1 MDVKKSIIRCI
12 REYYNG
18 CKKTNDYLQDLYVGI
33 AMDVKK
39 PATIYETY
47 MWVLHI

>member
-1 MDVKKSIIRCI
+1 MFKKQVLNLYVNIIMDVKK
-12 REYYNG
+12 
-18 CKKTNDYLQDLYVGI
+18 TNYLQKLYASI

-39 PATIYETY
+39 QTTINETY